1 MVTDRG
7 ENRAPPPASTAKTNN
22 ACQIKFEL
30 LQPEH
35 TNSTPDI
42 SPAKED
48 ARLCM
53 RGAQPTPATQ
63 TTKRNAH
70 QSPRDYSTITIR
82 AALTGRTISR
92 LKLHSAPSGSRR
104 DCGSATSCSYSPV
117 FLRLSLA
124 SFNASHILPYGQR
137 VAILF
142 GSAKITS
149 TGSSLPALLVFD
161 RCDDP
166 PQGRCGS
173 SRGVRYM
180 LVPRSIKDPGEGM
193 TPGLRGRRSRI
204 GGIVSGRPTHQNGKP

>member
-1 MVTDRG
+1 MQAWLTLPSCLASSSSPSLARMIFCSRVNFSPGSSVPEGRVVVTDRG

-70 QSPRDYSTITIR
+70 QSPRDDSTITIR
-82 AALTGRTISR
+82 AAPSGRTISR
-92 LKLHSAPSGSRR
+92 LKLLA
-104 DCGSATSCSYSPV
+104 
-117 FLRLSLA
+117 LR
-124 SFNASHILPYGQR
+124 IVLPPD
-137 VAILF
+137 L
-142 GSAKITS
+142 
-149 TGSSLPALLVFD
+149 
-161 RCDDP
+161 
-166 PQGRCGS
+166 
-173 SRGVRYM
+173 
-180 LVPRSIKDPGEGM
+180 
-193 TPGLRGRRSRI
+193 
-204 GGIVSGRPTHQNGKP
+204 GGIAAVRRHARIHRFSSGCLSRVLMPPISSHMANAWRSCLVQRR